1 MDPLTAVLAFFVPL
15 VHISGLYCA
24 YQAITHTRTAQGAV
38 AWAVS
43 LVTLPYFALPLYL
56 VFGRRKFV
64 GYIESR
70 RAGDLALHHI
80 GSNLK
85 LALEEHRSELSE
97 TWPPHAAIEELA
109 RLRFSRGNRVKL
121 LKDGQATF
129 ESIFAGFDQAQEY
142 ILAQFFIIEEDGLG
156 LEFQRRL
163 IERAEAGVRVYLL
176 FDEVGC
182 IGLSRGYIA
191 KLRAA
196 GVLVRPFHTRRGLR
210 NRFQINFRNHRKVVV
225 IDGRVAFVGG
235 LNVGD
240 EYLGLDPDL
249 GPWRDTHARYEGPV
263 ATCVQLSFVEDWY
276 WASRAI
282 PELNWDP
289 EPCSGVGTDIL
300 ALPSGPADALDT
312 AGLFYVHAINSAQQ
326 RVWISSPYF
335 VPDDRVLGALQ
346 LAALRGV
353 DVRILLPQKADHY
366 PIYLSSFA
374 YIRPLVDVG
383 VKIYRYQP
391 GFLHQKVL
399 LVDDQVG
406 VVGTANLDNRSFRLN
421 FEITMAAVDRGFAG
435 EVEAMLREDLAHSKE
450 VPATDLESRG
460 VLFRFLVN
468 LSRLAAPVQ

>member
-1 MDPLTAVLAFFVPL
+1 
-15 VHISGLYCA
+15 
-24 YQAITHTRTAQGAV
+24 
-38 AWAVS
+38 
-43 LVTLPYFALPLYL
+43 
-56 VFGRRKFV
+56 
-64 GYIESR
+64 
-70 RAGDLALHHI
+70 
-80 GSNLK
+80 
-85 LALEEHRSELSE
+85 
-97 TWPPHAAIEELA
+97 
-109 RLRFSRGNRVKL
+109 
-121 LKDGQATF
+121 
-129 ESIFAGFDQAQEY
+129 
-142 ILAQFFIIEEDGLG
+142 
-156 LEFQRRL
+156 
-163 IERAEAGVRVYLL
+163 VRVYLL